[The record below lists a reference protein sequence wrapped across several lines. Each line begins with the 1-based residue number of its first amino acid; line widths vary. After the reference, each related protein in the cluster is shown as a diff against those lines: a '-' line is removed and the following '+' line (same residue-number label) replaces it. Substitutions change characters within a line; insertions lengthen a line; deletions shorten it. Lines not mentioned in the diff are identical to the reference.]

1 MPESGSRLTT
11 GRRQGGGS
19 DPHPHDLAH
28 QAPDTGAFET
38 VAAIRHRS
46 GPPPQLPEGPPLAA
60 TSLRRHDAPLHGD
73 PPGELPHRPNANG
86 VGVLPMGPVVG
97 RHRVG
102 AHLID
107 PASRSP
113 PALDG
118 ELGGP
123 TKRNTA
129 ADGASTQQPRAA
141 GLDVHK
147 MQITAT
153 VRLCPAGGGEPVVQT
168 RTFNAFAEGLGELV
182 GWLGE
187 HRVQAATLEATGVY
201 WIAPFEALEDASIT
215 ACLVHAQHVKQLK
228 GRKTDVADSVWL
240 ARVCQFGLARA
251 SHIPS
256 REIRRLR
263 PLTRYRRQLIAERSR
278 VRNRV
283 QKVIDRCGI
292 RIGGVISDLFGV
304 NGRRLLDGLARGDSQ
319 QTILA
324 SLDARM
330 ARKLTAL
337 GKALAFELDPNSRW
351 LLRDLLHAYDSLTER
366 VAMAGREVEAGVQP
380 FADRVRLLE
389 TIPGVDRASAC
400 AIMVE
405 VGTDLSSFPKAQH
418 LAAWAGLCPGNRESA
433 GKRCHAPTRRG
444 SKVLRSVLVECAHGA
459 VRTHQCQFRGYHQA
473 LTVRRGYRRAIVATA
488 HKMLRVIFV
497 ILRDGTPYRDPV
509 TDYEAMLVKRNA
521 PRWIRLLRHHDVL
534 QRGPD
539 GTMRIHFA

>member
-1 MPESGSRLTT
+1 MM
-11 GRRQGGGS
+11 S
-19 DPHPHDLAH
+19 DP
-28 QAPDTGAFET
+28 
-38 VAAIRHRS
+38 
-46 GPPPQLPEGPPLAA
+46 
-60 TSLRRHDAPLHGD
+60 LH
-73 PPGELPHRPNANG
+73 
-86 VGVLPMGPVVG
+86 VV
-97 RHRVG
+97 H
-102 AHLID
+102 
-107 PASRSP
+107 
-113 PALDG
+113 
-118 ELGGP
+118 
-123 TKRNTA
+123 
-129 ADGASTQQPRAA
+129 PRAA

-153 VRLCPAGGGEPVVQT
+153 VRLCPARGGEPVVQT
-168 RTFNAFAEGLGELV
+168 RTFNTFAEGLGEMV

-201 WIAPFEALEDASIT
+201 WIAPFEALEDAGIT
-215 ACLVHAQHVKQLK
+215 AYLVHAQHVKQLK

-304 NGRRLLDGLARGDSQ
+304 NGRRLLDGLAREDSQ
-319 QTILA
+319 QAILA
-324 SLDARM
+324 SLDTRM

-366 VAMAGREVEAGVQP
+366 VVMIGREIEAGVQP
-380 FADRVRLLE
+380 FSDRVRLLE

-405 VGTDLSSFPKAQH
+405 VGTDLSSFPKAKH

-433 GKRCHAPTRRG
+433 GKRHHAPTRRG

-459 VRTHQCQFRGYHQA
+459 VRTHECQFRGYHQA

-488 HKMLRVIFV
+488 HKMLRVIFA

-521 PRWIRLLRHHDVL
+521 PRWIRLLRHHGVL